1 MMGLH
6 PLQAAL
12 RLQFLLNYYHLWQ
25 ADKSFGV
32 ESSQLVQIGLV
43 RFHIAAAAAE
53 ALVAELAGQTEDWTG
68 YVFLSSAAAQSA
80 SGKVKWRWFETHPTF
95 GLLPVT
101 WKSSAIHPRT
111 VSADPGLTQD
121 AKIAVMQIVVLE
133 VIFVADAVSVEVET
147 VLDFQRN
154 DVG

>member
-133 VIFVADAVSVEVET
+133 VIFVADAVSVEVEI
-147 VLDFQRN
+147 DFQRS